1 MKKIDISNALI
12 FYLTVSSKGNSC
24 LETGT
29 NLTANQ
35 GWIPSSITMET
46 GCGSRDLP
54 WMITVDPGQRINV
67 TLLDFSVERTYHVKR
82 LNDIDGFDIEATVCN
97 EYAVIHEVES
107 ERKTMV
113 CGGNTRWKE
122 VYLSK
127 TNTLRI
133 EITNTGNKY
142 FIIKYEGEAVPLC
155 LVTNVQSDLIHIAFS
170 SLSGQSFANF
180 GYAIQIGKNDKN

>member
-1 MKKIDISNALI
+1 MGAVVFLGSFSFCMSCKPMTRNISVALLI
-12 FYLTVSSKGNSC
+12 FYLAVSSKGNSC

-35 GWIPSSITMET
+35 AWIPSSITMET
-46 GCGSRDLP
+46 GCGSKDMP

-82 LNDIDGFDIEATVCN
+82 LNDIDAFDIEATVCN

-107 ERKTMV
+107 EWKTMV
-113 CGGNTRWKE
+113 CGGNSRSSD

-133 EITNTGNKY
+133 EITNTGNRY
-142 FIIKYEGEAVPLC
+142 FLLKYEGEAMPLC
-155 LVTNVQSDLIHIAFS
+155 LVTKAT
-170 SLSGQSFANF
+170 
-180 GYAIQIGKNDKN
+180 